1 MDSICHRCST
11 AINSSELFCPHC
23 GAPQLRYEPLDEP
36 ASTLSSVVTQSA
48 GRDPGVVLWKE
59 AIAAALLV
67 AIPVGILSSLL
78 DFGALWV
85 IGGGIA
91 TVSIY
96 RRRTGLPPASRT
108 GWRIG
113 GLLGVLAAF
122 TSATVDSL
130 TLIFQ
135 RYVLHNGAM
144 IDQRF
149 HAVGQQLT
157 EQLNRS
163 NPEAATMM
171 PWFVHFWVTPDG
183 AAAIA
188 LMGAAGSAFSML
200 LFSAAGGAIGARIA
214 SLGNRAQ
221 RSP

>member
-1 MDSICHRCST
+1 VDSVCHRCGT

-23 GAPQLRYEPLDEP
+23 GAPQLRYEPLDD
-36 ASTLSSVVTQSA
+36 ASPVVSAATQSV

-59 AIAAALLV
+59 AITAAALV

-78 DFGALWV
+78 DFGPLWV
-85 IGGGIA
+85 VGGGIA

-96 RRRTGLPPASRT
+96 RRRTGLPPAGRM

-113 GLLGVLAAF
+113 TLLGVLAAF
-122 TSATVDSL
+122 TTTAIDAL
-130 TLIFQ
+130 TLIVE
-135 RYVLHNGAM
+135 RYVLHNGGV

-149 HAVGQQLT
+149 HVVVQQLT
-157 EQLNRS
+157 DQLRS
-163 NPEAATMM
+163 NPEAVATI

-183 AAAIA
+183 VAAIA
-188 LMGAAGSAFSML
+188 LMGAVGSALSML

-214 SLGNRAQ
+214 SLGNRPE
-221 RSP
+221 RSS